1 MSQQSEVEATTLLA
15 CSTMADEGAVAS
27 LLCALRPRGEHPPQ
41 HIAMYSFRYRPFDQ
55 ERLDT
60 QVWLFCE
67 ATKDA
72 AKRR

>member
-1 MSQQSEVEATTLLA
+1 
-15 CSTMADEGAVAS
+15 MADEGAVAS

-60 QVWLFCE
+60 QVM
-67 ATKDA
+67 
-72 AKRR
+72 R